1 MIRKAKL
8 PEIEKLLI
16 ITRSCTARMS
26 SEGILQWNDYY
37 PNKEA
42 FQKDLERR
50 ELFVLTSNALLI
62 GCITISSEKDI
73 EYNDVDWL
81 TKDDHH
87 YYIHRL
93 AIDPKFQKRGYAKK
107 LMDFAEDLAKKNN
120 VTSIRLDTFS
130 KNHRNLKFYE
140 ARGYTRL
147 GTIFF
152 PKQSEYPFYCYE
164 KLF

>member
-16 ITRSCTARMS
+16 ITRSCAAKMT
-26 SEGILQWNDYY
+26 SEGIQQWNDFYT
-37 PNKEA
+37 NKEV
-42 FQKDLERR
+42 FQKDMQRG
-50 ELFVLTSNALLI
+50 ELFVLISDAVPI

-73 EYNDVDWL
+73 EYNNVDWL
-81 TKDDHH
+81 TKDDRH

-93 AIDPKFQKRGYAKK
+93 AVAPEFQKLGYAKK
-107 LMDFAEDLAKKNN
+107 LMDFAEDLAKNN
-120 VTSIRLDTFS
+120 NINSIRLDTFS
-130 KNHRNLKFYE
+130 KNRRNQKFYE
-140 ARGYTRL
+140 ARGYKRL

>member
-16 ITRSCTARMS
+16 ITRSCAAKMT
-26 SEGILQWNDYY
+26 SEGVLQWNDVY

-42 FQKDLERR
+42 FQKDVERG
-50 ELFVLTSNALLI
+50 ELFVLISDAAPI

-81 TKDDHH
+81 TKDDCH

-93 AIDPKFQKRGYAKK
+93 AIDPEFQKLGYAKK
-107 LMDFAEDLAKKNN
+107 LMDFAEALAKKNN
-120 VTSIRLDTFS
+120 ITSIRLDTFS
-130 KNHRNLKFYE
+130 KNQRNQKFYE
-140 ARGYTRL
+140 ARGYKRV

-152 PKQSEYPFYCYE
+152 PKQSESPFYCYE